1 MALYKRI
8 HYAPSVTVAQFNS
21 AEKQKENTEF

>member
-8 HYAPSVTVAQFNS
+8 HYTPSVTMAQFNS
-21 AEKQKENTEF
+21 AEKHKENTEL